1 MLPRRPDTF
10 ASKVMTWLEQQL
22 VTPYDLD
29 AIAAVFHVSS
39 RTLLRRFKQEA
50 GVTPLT
56 HLQQARIGKARLLL
70 ETTSESVER
79 VTEQV
84 GYIDVATFGAL
95 LRRIV
100 GQSPAEYRRRFRAV
114 LTQK

>member
-39 RTLLRRFKQEA
+39 RTRLRRF
-50 GVTPLT
+50 
-56 HLQQARIGKARLLL
+56 
-70 ETTSESVER
+70 
-79 VTEQV
+79 
-84 GYIDVATFGAL
+84 
-95 LRRIV
+95 RRIV
-100 GQSPAEYRRRFRAV
+100 GQSPAEYRRRFRAA